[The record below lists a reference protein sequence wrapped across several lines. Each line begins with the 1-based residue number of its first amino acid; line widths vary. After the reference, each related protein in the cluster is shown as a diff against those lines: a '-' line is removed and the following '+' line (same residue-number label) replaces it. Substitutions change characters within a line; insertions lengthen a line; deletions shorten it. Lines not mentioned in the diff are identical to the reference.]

1 MRRAIGTLCGC
12 AVLGLAAV
20 GAFAAD
26 ASLRIV
32 VTNELD
38 LARAA
43 ETVEVAAPLFR
54 ANLGGDL
61 QNRVRVTEEPSGR
74 EILAQAVDLVGDGQ
88 TQQVVFQADFGPH
101 ESKSFRLARGEPR
114 PYRKEDFRVYGRFV
128 RERFDDFAW
137 ENDRI
142 AHRMYG
148 AALETWKLEP
158 LTSSAVDIWMKRTRR
173 LVINDWYMV
182 DDYHRDSGEGADL
195 YSAGASRGCGG
206 SGLWRDGRLVVSRN
220 FRASR
225 VLANGPIR
233 LVFELDY
240 PAWDDPAVRSET
252 KRITLDAGRNLDH
265 FESRYD
271 VSGGSDPVTYA
282 VGIKREV
289 DDGFRME
296 RDQGILRTWGPV
308 SDDQGRFGC
317 AVIVAP
323 SALVDVNEGARD
335 HLVVAR
341 GSGAASASYYAGFGW
356 DRSGDF
362 SSAADW
368 GRYVEEWA
376 ARIASPL
383 LVKVAG
389 P

>member
-1 MRRAIGTLCGC
+1 MRKAIGILSGG

-32 VTNELD
+32 VTNEAD

-43 ETVEVAAPLFR
+43 ETVEVDAPLFR
-54 ANLGGDL
+54 AALGGDL
-61 QNRVRVTEEPSGR
+61 RNRVRVTEEPSGR
-74 EILAQAVDLVGDGQ
+74 EILAQAIDLDGDGQ

-101 ESKSFRLARGEPR
+101 ESKSFRLVRGEPR

-148 AALETWKLEP
+148 AALETWALEP
-158 LTSSAVDIWMKRTRR
+158 LASSAVDIWMKRTRR
-173 LVINDWYMV
+173 LVVNDWYMV
-182 DDYHRDSGEGADL
+182 DDYHHDSGEGADL

-240 PAWDDPAVRSET
+240 PAWGDPAVRSET
-252 KRITLDAGRNLDH
+252 KRVTLDAGRNLDH

-271 VSGGSDPVTYA
+271 VSGGGPVTYA
-282 VGIKREV
+282 VGIKKEAA
-289 DDGFRME
+289 DGFRFE
-296 RDQGILRTWGPV
+296 RDEGILRTWGPV
-308 SDDQGRFGC
+308 HDDQGRFGC

-323 SALVDVNEGARD
+323 SSLVDVTEGDRD
-335 HLVVAR
+335 HLVVVR
-341 GSGAASASYYAGFGW
+341 GSGTASASYYAGFGW

-362 SSAADW
+362 SSAEDW
-368 GRYVEEWA
+368 GRYVEDWA

-383 LVKVAG
+383 RVKVAA